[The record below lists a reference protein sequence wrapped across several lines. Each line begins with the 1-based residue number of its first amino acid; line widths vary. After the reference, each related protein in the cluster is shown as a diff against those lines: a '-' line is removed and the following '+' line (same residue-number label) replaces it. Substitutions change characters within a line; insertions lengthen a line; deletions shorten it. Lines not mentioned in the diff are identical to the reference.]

1 MPIDGWGHGPGHPK
15 SGACQSVGAIRS
27 WVRDP
32 LAETAGSWRGS
43 VKLLVGE
50 AKALGVLGPVLG
62 PWWVQLGPGISGCKA
77 LGVLELV
84 LAY

>member
-1 MPIDGWGHGPGHPK
+1 M
-15 SGACQSVGAIRS
+15 VGVIRS

-32 LAETAGSWRGS
+32 LAERAESWRGS
-43 VKLLVGE
+43 IKLLVGD
-50 AKALGVLGPVLG
+50 AKALGVLGPLLG
-62 PWWVQLGPGISGCKA
+62 HWWVQLGPRISGCRD